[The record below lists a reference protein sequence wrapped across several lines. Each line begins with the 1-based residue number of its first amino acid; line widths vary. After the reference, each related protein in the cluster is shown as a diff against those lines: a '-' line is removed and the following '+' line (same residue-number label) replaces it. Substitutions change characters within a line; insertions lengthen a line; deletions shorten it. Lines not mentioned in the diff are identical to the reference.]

1 MIGLCIVMTGR
12 YPHLLVFLRFHPVVC
27 PPPSPPPPPPILQN
41 SCTCDQV
48 ILRSAYNSFDSAWSS
63 NVVAML
69 VGSFVM

>member
-1 MIGLCIVMTGR
+1 M
-12 YPHLLVFLRFHPVVC
+12 FLRTLGHHDRLDFALLLD
-27 PPPSPPPPPPILQN
+27 PPPPPYLPSLLQN